1 MRLPLPLR
9 SLSETTDQDW
19 ERRLAE
25 VWAATDLDDDE
36 LRARVAAL
44 TAERP
49 EGDAIAL
56 FELGGAN
63 DSTGRPEQAEAHY
76 REALAAGLA
85 GVRRRRAVIQLA
97 STLRN
102 LGRVDESVE
111 LLRAEHE
118 GASDELDD
126 AVAAFLALALVDA
139 GREREATGIALEAL
153 AAHLPRYNRSLANY
167 AQELREPPRE
177 AGG

>member
-1 MRLPLPLR
+1 V
-9 SLSETTDQDW
+9 SETSEDW
-19 ERRLAE
+19 EQRLAE
-25 VWAATDLDDDE
+25 VWASAEGLDDAE
-36 LRARVAAL
+36 LRAQVKAL
-44 TAERP
+44 ADERP
-49 EGDAIAL
+49 AGDAIAL
-56 FELGGAN
+56 FELGGAE

-76 REALAAGLA
+76 REALAAGLT

-111 LLRAEHE
+111 LLHAEQQS
-118 GASDELDD
+118 GSDELDD

-167 AQELREPPRE
+167 AQELREP
-177 AGG
+177 AQQL

>member
-1 MRLPLPLR
+1 M
-9 SLSETTDQDW
+9 SETAEDW
-19 ERRLAE
+19 EQRLAE
-25 VWAATDLDDDE
+25 VWASAEGLDDAE
-36 LRARVAAL
+36 LRAQVKAL
-44 TAERP
+44 ANERP
-49 EGDAIAL
+49 VGDAIAL
-56 FELGGAN
+56 FELGGAE

-76 REALAAGLA
+76 RESLAAGLTGA
-85 GVRRRRAVIQLA
+85 RRRRAVIQLA

-111 LLRAEHE
+111 LLHAERQC
-118 GASDELDD
+118 GSDELDD

-167 AQELREPPRE
+167 AHELREPAKPLQ
-177 AGG
+177 G